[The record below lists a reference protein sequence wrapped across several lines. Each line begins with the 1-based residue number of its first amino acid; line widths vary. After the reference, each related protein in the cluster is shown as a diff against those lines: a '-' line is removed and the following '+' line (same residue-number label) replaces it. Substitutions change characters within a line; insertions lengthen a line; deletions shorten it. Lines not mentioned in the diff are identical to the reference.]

1 MTATLLAAALRR
13 RPTTHRWRL
22 PTLTLALVICAT
34 SVSAAPSAAAVSP
47 PVAPET
53 WLQQYCAKCHDDE
66 QYAGGL
72 SMGPLQSADLKSGTH
87 TAEWELILRRTAL
100 GEMPPK
106 DKPQP
111 PAAERAA
118 FSHWLEGTLDAYAHT
133 HPDPGRAT
141 LRRLNRHEYANAV
154 RDLLALNVDVSQQ
167 LPADDSGYGFDNI
180 ADVLTVSPTLFDR
193 YLAVA
198 SRVSRLALGLNSAK
212 PVVTSYTLPKEG
224 SIKNQGIPS
233 HDERMSDALPLN
245 SRGGGAFDYYAA
257 HDGRYEISGY
267 LNANTNNEVDRLKE
281 NRVALSVTLKAGPHT
296 LGMAFR
302 RSLAL
307 DESVQT
313 LRNSTDVIV
322 LPDAPPVPL
331 TLDFVVDGARVGQV
345 QVPSYH
351 MSPRFSQAN
360 FPRDVLQ
367 IDVEGPFDSEG
378 AGDTPS
384 RRKILLCTPTAST
397 PEAACIR
404 RIVSTLAR
412 QAYHRPVA
420 DADLEP
426 LLRVYAQAR
435 ADAGFEQAVSA
446 VVEAL
451 LVSPQFLFVHEAAPA
466 GSAPGTVHKLNDL
479 QLATRLSLFLWSSL
493 PDDTLLKLASRG
505 TLHEPAMLTAQVNR
519 MLDDPRANALTQN
532 FAGQWLYL
540 RNLEHQRPDVTLFA
554 QFDTRLR
561 QAMQRETE
569 LFFTSI
575 VSDNRSVLDFLRADY
590 TFLNERLAQH
600 YGIDGIRGTAFRKVS
615 LDATSQRGGLLGQ
628 ASILTVTSYGNHTSV
643 VKRGKWILD
652 NLLASPPPAPP
663 PDVPA
668 LQETLAGKPLNAR
681 EQLELH
687 RSNASCAS
695 CHVKMDPLGFA
706 LENFDAIGRYRS
718 VEAGR
723 PLDVSAVLPDGT
735 AFAGLTGLQRVL
747 LERKDEFA
755 SAFTQR
761 LLTYALARGL
771 EPQDL
776 PTVRDICKTAAR
788 DDYRIRSIILGI
800 VQSKPFTLRRTPE

>member
-1 MTATLLAAALRR
+1 MSKRFEVGRALWRAAAL
-13 RPTTHRWRL
+13 TAC
-22 PTLTLALVICAT
+22 LTGLQ
-34 SVSAAPSAAAVSP
+34 AAPLVTATPATPAAPATT
-47 PVAPET
+47 VA
-53 WLQQYCAKCHDDE
+53 WLQQYCTGCHDDD
-66 QYAGGL
+66 QFAGGL
-72 SMGPLQSADLKSGTH
+72 SMAPLQATDLHTGTR

-111 PAAERAA
+111 PASERVA
-118 FSHWLEGTLDAYAHT
+118 FSRWLEGSLDSYAQA

-154 RDLLALNVDVSQQ
+154 RDLLALRVDVSND

-193 YLAVA
+193 YLTVA
-198 SRVSRLALGLNSAK
+198 SRVSRLALGLTSNK
-212 PVVTSYTLPKEG
+212 PFVTSYTLPKEG

-233 HDERMSDALPLN
+233 HDERMSDALPID
-245 SRGGGAFDYYAA
+245 SRGGGAFDYYAP
-257 HDGRYEISGY
+257 HDGSYEISAY

-281 NRVALSVTLKAGPHT
+281 NRVNLRVTLKAGPHT
-296 LGMAFR
+296 IGMAFR
-302 RSLAL
+302 RRWAL

-313 LRNSTDVIV
+313 LHNTTDVIV
-322 LPDAPPVPL
+322 LPAQAPVPL
-331 TLDFVVDGARVGQV
+331 TLDFIVDGARRGEV

-351 MSPRFSQAN
+351 MSPRFSQVN

-367 IDVEGPFDSEG
+367 IDIEGPFEG
-378 AGDTPS
+378 SGPGDTPS
-384 RRKILLCTPTAST
+384 RRKVLQCAPTAALT
-397 PEAACIR
+397 EAGCIR
-404 RIVSTLAR
+404 KIVATLTR
-412 QAYHRPVA
+412 QAYRRPVN
-420 DADLEP
+420 DLDLEP
-426 LLRVYAQAR
+426 LLRVFAQVR
-435 ADAGFEQAVSA
+435 AEGSFEQGVSA

-451 LVSPQFLFVHEAAPA
+451 LVSPQFLFVHEPAPS
-466 GSAPGTVHKLNDL
+466 GSAPGTVHAVTAL

-493 PDDTLLKLASRG
+493 PDETLLNLANSGKLR
-505 TLHEPAMLTAQVNR
+505 EPAVLAAQVDR
-519 MLDDPRANALTQN
+519 LLADPRAAALTQN

-561 QAMQRETE
+561 LAMQRETE
-569 LFFTSI
+569 LFFGSI
-575 VSDNRSVLDFLRADY
+575 VSENRSVLDFLRADY

-600 YGIDGIRGTAFRKVS
+600 YGISGVRGTAFRKVT
-615 LDATSQRGGLLGQ
+615 LDPASQRGGLLGQ

-643 VKRGKWILD
+643 VKRGKWVLD

-668 LQETLAGKPLNAR
+668 LLETVGGKALNAR

-687 RSNASCAS
+687 RTNATCAS
-695 CHVKMDPLGFA
+695 CHVKMDPLGFS
-706 LENFDAIGRYRS
+706 LENFDAIGGYRK
-718 VEAGR
+718 VDAGK

-735 AFAGLTGLQRVL
+735 TFEGLSGLQRVL

-771 EPQDL
+771 EPQDM
-776 PTVRDICKTAAR
+776 PAVRAICRTAAK

-800 VQSKPFTLRRTPE
+800 VQSEPFNLRRTPET